1 MPAPAAPPAVPP
13 GPPRLRLD
21 DKLLSLEFRVLDAQ
35 FNEAGRYQ
43 LHLRVENPLLE
54 NSVEGVTVKVNNGD
68 MIQRNQAETDIAEQG
83 DLTDTIS
90 FEKNIFLF
98 VLPKGLCKND
108 KHHDV
113 RLSIDVLKFGTGL
126 LKSSK
131 IVGQALFAIY
141 PRTNQP
147 RINLRAAP
155 FEPLYNY
162 QGVLALLRVGGDH
175 MAMHCGRLAYN
186 VCFREY
192 QPPKIEEIP
201 EPASPIPSVKRNGT
215 SHSGTPRNDRF
226 QQNINLNISP
236 RGPSPKSNISQPG
249 TTRSI
254 PIQTDSP
261 TPRSHHNIPENQA
274 SEEYESSDEEE
285 GDDVSPQ
292 KGHSQR
298 DQDDYKDE
306 THRTLPPYLPTHKT
320 SYDAPLLLPSPP
332 KTPASFQKTHVSEK
346 PPAQGDPVLGADKE
360 NKLLPLPGVEKIVVT
375 LHSAKHI
382 PSISAGSVPSP
393 YVSLMSSTDEK
404 KGNAAQS
411 VSHAAHTPTNNP
423 VWGETLTMMVD
434 EEVADQEDLILTV
447 ADNPS
452 QEFLLEYRLP
462 LHALQPFHQ
471 YHLCLVQ
478 VLQYC
483 QFICSYT
490 TNMLRRET
498 SFIGLLYKPHDQG
511 ASECNLYVSIE
522 RRSSSISQQDGF
534 TYSAL
539 QVLLVGIESS
549 LQGPSHPLIAVARI
563 VPNFKDYSQI
573 NKPPGMSGV
582 PQVTALF
589 PDPSPSSFL
598 VPQRAT
604 QGHPQ
609 ISSPGLPPSHPIW
622 NSSYLF
628 QGRDGVTLFSE
639 GAALVLEYY
648 PVTSESKRVPW
659 HLSNYCG
666 FSVIPLDMEIYH
678 RLMSGSSN
686 NGLTLTN
693 VPIQGTEL
701 KTVSGGSPTVSL
713 QLLLLKSENPEI
725 FLGPAEIQSSN
736 EQPYPANTRNESS
749 RKASKSELQK
759 DEPPFPPYNALAD
772 ILPDPWIQQTPKEKK
787 AADTVGHQKLSD
799 ASLSQQH
806 LSNNVELPTDP
817 VMEHQ
822 EQELE
827 NYRLAMQRMAD
838 DIITLR
844 RQMSGLEA
852 ENSALRSERSLN
864 QDLGRSLLS
873 DTDIDV
879 MTKAELADR
888 LVTLKQKLASETSEL
903 RSMRDRVQQL
913 QNELVRRND
922 REKELLLLQRAHQQ
936 QQAVLHQY
944 HQRLSRAKTLQDT
957 VRKQEKVIEKME
969 KLLDNKIRDEKKS
982 RASKGDRGAGV
993 ETLQGEVYA
1002 ALLVE
1007 NSRLREE
1014 LDKARQPTTVTTQIH
1029 TVSEPFSDSEKFTLL
1044 SKLEKS
1050 QARVQSLEKELE
1062 DSARRWGRDK
1072 QQLHTQISEQQM
1084 GFSRTQTTI
1093 LHHFPTKDPDPPTK
1107 RHSRL
1112 DPLI

>member
-1 MPAPAAPPAVPP
+1 
-13 GPPRLRLD
+13 
-21 DKLLSLEFRVLDAQ
+21 
-35 FNEAGRYQ
+35 
-43 LHLRVENPLLE
+43 
-54 NSVEGVTVKVNNGD
+54 
-68 MIQRNQAETDIAEQG
+68 
-83 DLTDTIS
+83 
-90 FEKNIFLF
+90 
-98 VLPKGLCKND
+98 
-108 KHHDV
+108 
-113 RLSIDVLKFGTGL
+113 
-126 LKSSK
+126 
-131 IVGQALFAIY
+131 
-141 PRTNQP
+141 
-147 RINLRAAP
+147 
-155 FEPLYNY
+155 
-162 QGVLALLRVGGDH
+162 
-175 MAMHCGRLAYN
+175 MHCGRLAYN

-249 TTRSI
+249 TT
-254 PIQTDSP
+254 
-261 TPRSHHNIPENQA
+261 
-274 SEEYESSDEEE
+274 
-285 GDDVSPQ
+285 
-292 KGHSQR
+292 
-298 DQDDYKDE
+298 
-306 THRTLPPYLPTHKT
+306 RTLPPYLPTHKT

-478 VLQYC
+478 
-483 QFICSYT
+483 
-490 TNMLRRET
+490 
-498 SFIGLLYKPHDQG
+498 PHDQG

-609 ISSPGLPPSHPIW
+609 SFPCL
-622 NSSYLF
+622 
-628 QGRDGVTLFSE
+628 
-639 GAALVLEYY
+639 
-648 PVTSESKRVPW
+648 ESKRVPW

-713 QLLLLKSENPEI
+713 QLLLL
-725 FLGPAEIQSSN
+725 
-736 EQPYPANTRNESS
+736 
-749 RKASKSELQK
+749 KSELQK

>member
-21 DKLLSLEFRVLDAQ
+21 DKLLSFEFRLLDAQ
-35 FNEAGRYQ
+35 FNEPGRYQ
-43 LHLRVENPLLE
+43 LHLRVENPLLD
-54 NSVEGVTVKVNNGD
+54 NSVEGVTVKVKNGD
-68 MIQRNQAETDIAEQG
+68 MIQGNQAETDIAEQG
-83 DLTDTIS
+83 DLTDTLA
-90 FEKNIFLF
+90 FDKNIFLF

-113 RLSIDVLKFGTGL
+113 RLSIDVLKFGSGL

-162 QGVLALLRVGGDH
+162 QGVLALLRVGGDQ

-201 EPASPIPSVKRNGT
+201 ESSSPIPSILRTGN
-215 SHSGTPRNDRF
+215 
-226 QQNINLNISP
+226 
-236 RGPSPKSNISQPG
+236 SQPG
-249 TTRSI
+249 TPRTDQFQQSIHQNITPRVPTPKSSILKPQTSRSI
-254 PIQTDSP
+254 PIQTETS
-261 TPRSHHNIPENQA
+261 TPRSHHNIPSIPIDQE
-274 SEEYESSDEEE
+274 SEEYDSSDEE
-285 GDDVSPQ
+285 GRYNVSSQGGYSQKDRDDA
-292 KGHSQR
+292 
-298 DQDDYKDE
+298 KDE
-306 THRTLPPYLPTHKT
+306 TQRILPPSTTHKAPN
-320 SYDAPLLLPSPP
+320 DAPLRLPSPP
-332 KTPASFQKTHVSEK
+332 KTPASLKKTHVSEK
-346 PPAQGDPVLGADKE
+346 PPTQGDPVLGADRE
-360 NKLLPLPGVEKIVVT
+360 NKLLPLQGMEKIVVT
-375 LHSAKHI
+375 LHSARNI
-382 PSISAGSVPSP
+382 PSNSAGSAPSP
-393 YVSLMSSTDEK
+393 FVSLMSSTDEK
-404 KGNAAQS
+404 TGTAAQN
-411 VSHAAHTPTNNP
+411 VSHAANTPTNSP
-423 VWGETLTMMVD
+423 IWGETLMMTVK
-434 EEVADQEDLILTV
+434 EEEADQQDLILTV

-452 QEFLLEYRLP
+452 QEFLLDYRLP
-462 LHALQPFHQ
+462 IHMLQPFHP

-478 VLQYC
+478 
-483 QFICSYT
+483 
-490 TNMLRRET
+490 
-498 SFIGLLYKPHDQG
+498 PHDQG
-511 ASECNLYVSIE
+511 DGECHLYISIE
-522 RRSSSISQQDGF
+522 RRSSSIAQQSAF
-534 TYSAL
+534 TYNAL
-539 QVLLVGIESS
+539 QVLLVGIESP
-549 LQGPSHPLIAVARI
+549 LQGQSHPLLAVARI
-563 VPNFKDYSQI
+563 VPNYKDYSQSH
-573 NKPPGMSGV
+573 KPPGMSGV
-582 PQVTALF
+582 PHVSAKF
-589 PDPSPSSFL
+589 PDPSPSLFL

-604 QGHPQ
+604 QGQPQ

-648 PVTSESKRVPW
+648 PVTSESRRVPW
-659 HLSNYCG
+659 HLSHYCG

-678 RLMSGSSN
+678 KLMSGSSN
-686 NGLTLTN
+686 NALTLTS
-693 VPIQGTEL
+693 VPIQETEL
-701 KTVSGGSPTVSL
+701 KTVSGGSPSVSL
-713 QLLLLKSENPEI
+713 QLLLLKSEHPEI
-725 FLGPAEIQSSN
+725 FLNPSEIQSTEHQHPTN
-736 EQPYPANTRNESS
+736 IANESP
-749 RKASKSELQK
+749 RNAASMGELHQ
-759 DEPPFPPYNALAD
+759 DGPSLPPYNALAD
-772 ILPDPWIQQTPKEKK
+772 ILPVPWIQQTPKEQKP
-787 AADTVGHQKLSD
+787 ADATGLQKV
-799 ASLSQQH
+799 ANTSLSQQY
-806 LSNNVELPTDP
+806 LSNNVELPADP

-822 EQELE
+822 EQELS

-838 DIITLR
+838 DIIALR

-903 RSMRDRVQQL
+903 RGIRDRVQQL

-936 QQAVLHQY
+936 QQAVLNQY
-944 HQRLSRAKTLQDT
+944 HQRLSRAKNLQDT

-969 KLLDNKIRDEKKS
+969 KLLDNKLRDEKKN
-982 RASKGDRGAGV
+982 RADKGDRGARV

-1002 ALLVE
+1002 ALLAE
-1007 NSRLREE
+1007 NTRLRGE
-1014 LDKARQPTTVTTQIH
+1014 LDNARQPTVLTQIH
-1029 TVSEPFSDSEKFTLL
+1029 PVPDPLTDSEKFALL
-1044 SKLEKS
+1044 SKLERS
-1050 QARVQSLEKELE
+1050 QARVQSLERELE

-1072 QQLHTQISEQQM
+1072 QQLLTQISEQQM

-1093 LHHFPTKDPDPPTK
+1093 LHHFPTKDRDPPTK
-1107 RHSRL
+1107 RHTKL